1 MLGYNNSGSRN
12 MNMVKLIRTLRYVLL
27 LTSVIGVPAQTL
39 AMEFVIAG
47 PRASGMGGTGVA
59 VTTDSLAT
67 YWNPAGLAMTQTVDI
82 RIQGSGLAI
91 DRRGLGEAIRD
102 LENFNP
108 NGVSAANIA
117 SAQNIA
123 TNLNQPGATLTV
135 NGSAGLYLKGHLGE
149 HAFGINV
156 SDVAAGGGFV
166 PGATKLTAS
175 CNPDPNNCATA
186 TSVSLTGA
194 MALRGF
200 EARQLAFSYAY
211 AFSDKTF
218 AIGITAKVI
227 QGAAYSGSVALR
239 GGDGVT
245 IANHFGKPEI
255 STTYGIDL
263 GAIYRPISWIRF
275 GIVAKDINKPVF
287 DDTGGGE
294 IKLEPQVRSGLA
306 LNPWS
311 TLTLTADVDITK
323 NKTLVPGVKSQLLS
337 FGAEQTFLSEFISL
351 RIGTF
356 KNMQDATTPF
366 IPTAGLGLRMYFLR
380 ADVGGGYDFREQGA
394 LVSGSISMTF

>member
-1 MLGYNNSGSRN
+1 MGWSSNYGDYLVARGILGYNTSGSRIIMAC
-12 MNMVKLIRTLRYVLL
+12 MNRILSYVLL
-27 LTSVIGVPAQTL
+27 SAALVGLPVQTL
-39 AMEFVIAG
+39 GMEFVIAG
-47 PRASGMGGTGVA
+47 PRASGMGGAGVA

-91 DRRGLGEAIRD
+91 DRRGLGEAILD

-108 NGVSAANIA
+108 NVASAANMA
-117 SAQNIA
+117 SARNIA
-123 TNLNQPGATLTV
+123 DRLNQPGATLSV
-135 NGSAGLYLKGHLGE
+135 NGVAGLYLKGHLGE
-149 HAFGINV
+149 HAIGINV
-156 SDVAAGGGFV
+156 SDVATGGGYISSPV
-166 PGATKLTAS
+166 
-175 CNPDPNNCATA
+175 NPIT
-186 TSVSLTGA
+186 LTGT

-218 AIGITAKVI
+218 AVGVTAKII
-227 QGAAYSGSVALR
+227 QGAAYSGSVGLQ
-239 GGDGVT
+239 GGSGVT
-245 IANHFGKPEI
+245 ITNHFGKPEI
-255 STTYGIDL
+255 STSYGIDL
-263 GAIYRPISWIRF
+263 GAIYKPASWIRF

-294 IKLEPQVRSGLA
+294 IKLEPQVRGGMA

-337 FGAEQTFLSEFISL
+337 LGAEQTFLSEFISL

-356 KNMQDATTPF
+356 KNMQDAATPF
-366 IPTAGLGLRMYFLR
+366 IPTAGLGLRMFFLR
-380 ADVGGGYDFREQGA
+380 ADLGGGYDFREQGA

>member
-1 MLGYNNSGSRN
+1 
-12 MNMVKLIRTLRYVLL
+12 
-27 LTSVIGVPAQTL
+27 
-39 AMEFVIAG
+39 MEFVIAG
-47 PRASGMGGTGVA
+47 PRASGMGGAGVA

-102 LENFNP
+102 LEDFSLSGN
-108 NGVSAANIA
+108 VAADTARAQDIA
-117 SAQNIA
+117 NR
-123 TNLNQPGATLTV
+123 LNQPGATLSV
-135 NGSAGLYLKGHLGE
+135 NGAAGLYLKGHLGE

-156 SDVAAGGGFV
+156 SDVATGGGYISSPLQV
-166 PGATKLTAS
+166 SGGA
-175 CNPDPNNCATA
+175 P
-186 TSVSLTGA
+186 VSITGT

-218 AIGITAKVI
+218 AVGVTAKVI
-227 QGAAYSGSVALR
+227 QGAAYSGSVNLQ
-239 GGDGVT
+239 GGSGVT
-245 IANHFGKPEI
+245 ITNHFGKPEI

-263 GAIYRPISWIRF
+263 GAIYKPTSWVRF

-294 IKLEPQVRSGLA
+294 IKLEPQVRGGLA

-311 TLTLTADVDITK
+311 TLTLTADVDVTK

-337 FGAEQTFLSEFISL
+337 LGAEQTFLSEFISL

-356 KNMQDATTPF
+356 KNMQDAATPF
-366 IPTAGLGLRMYFLR
+366 IPTAGLGLRLFFLR
-380 ADVGGGYDFREQGA
+380 ADLGGGYDFREQGA
-394 LVSGSISMTF
+394 LVSGSISATF